1 MLINDNTSALG
12 IQNSMQANL
21 TKLRSSLLKLSTGL
35 KINSAADDPA
45 GLATAEALNAQIR
58 GSQQAQN
65 NSNDAAAMLQI
76 ADSGGQQISDT
87 LQRMR
92 DLATQAANGTYNSTD
107 RAAIQQEY
115 SALASEVSD
124 ISQSTTYNGIPLL
137 SGQQGF
143 RFQVGDGSPG
153 SVVNVS
159 TGGLSSTLSLGSVST
174 QSGAQGALATL
185 DSALQSVS
193 ALRSGLGSSMNQLSS
208 ASGNLGSFV
217 VNATGAESN
226 IMDTN
231 YAQQST
237 QLSVSQIL
245 NQSSTAMLAQANLL
259 PQGIMAL
266 L

>member
-12 IQNSMQANL
+12 IQNSNQANL
-21 TKLRSSLLKLSTGL
+21 TKLGSSLLKLATGL
-35 KINSAADDPA
+35 NINSAADDPA
-45 GLATAEALNAQIR
+45 GLAAAVALDAQIR
-58 GSQQAQN
+58 SSQQAQSN
-65 NSNDAAAMLQI
+65 ANDASAMLQI

-92 DLATQAANGTYNSTD
+92 DLATQSANGTYNSTD

-115 SALASEVSD
+115 YSLASEVSD
-124 ISQSTTYNGIPLL
+124 ISQSTSYNGIPLL
-137 SGQQGF
+137 SGKQGF
-143 RFQVGDGSPG
+143 SFQVGDGSPG

-159 TGGLSSTLSLGSVST
+159 TGSLASTLSLGSVST

-208 ASGNLGSFV
+208 ASSNLGSFV
-217 VNATGAESN
+217 LNSTSAESN

-237 QLSVSQIL
+237 QLSVNQIL

-259 PQGIMAL
+259 PQGVMAL